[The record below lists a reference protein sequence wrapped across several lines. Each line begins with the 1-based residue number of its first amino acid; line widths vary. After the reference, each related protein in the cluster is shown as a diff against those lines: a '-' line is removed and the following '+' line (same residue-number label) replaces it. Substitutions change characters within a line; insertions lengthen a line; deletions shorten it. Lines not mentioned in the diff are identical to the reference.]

1 MKRITWMVCLGI
13 PVLLCLPTLAVDP
26 RFWTTSTFRDFSKGT
41 LQGLSLR
48 QDGTLAL
55 SRQFDSVLD
64 SDQALIWSAV
74 YDGSRHLYVGTG
86 HDGKV
91 FRIDESGKSSL
102 FFDSAELDV
111 LALALDARHNLYA
124 ATSPN
129 GKVYKVSPQGEASVF
144 FDPDDRFVWD
154 LAFGPDGVLYVAT
167 GSRGRVYKVSS
178 EGEAGELFDTGQTN
192 VICLAVDPENHLLAG
207 SDPKGYVYRIA
218 PDGKAF
224 VLFDTGMNEVHDI
237 QVNAQGEIFLIAVNG
252 GPEIRASAVA
262 APAQSVTAA
271 PAVTV
276 ALSLS
281 DVSKG
286 EALTTSAPASA
297 VASPSATVGG
307 KLKSR
312 LHRIGK
318 DRSVETLW
326 SSNTETAYGLYLDKG
341 GNVLFSSGDKGK
353 IYSLS
358 PKKELTLLIETTE
371 EQTTRLIPAGDGL
384 VACTSNLAKI
394 YRLRNRLNSRGS
406 FESEVQ
412 DSTVVSRWGSV
423 NWQARVPKGAS
434 LKLYTR
440 SGNTRKPDR
449 TWSDWSSPY
458 TRAGGERVE
467 SPPARYIQ
475 YKAVLETATQD
486 SPELSRVVIP
496 YLQQNLAPEVKSI
509 RILPQGVAF
518 LKSDA
523 LASNPRPVSPADREA
538 ADISGAA
545 KAIPEPIAASG
556 RPRRAFQRGSRSFTW
571 KASDP
576 NGDELA
582 FTLRYRGEG
591 ESNWKPL
598 VRDHPRRD
606 YTLQSGALP
615 DGSYRLKI
623 VASDSPANPSSNA
636 RSGELVSAPFI
647 VDNTP
652 PAVEILS
659 RSVRD
664 GVAVVGFR
672 VKDRVSGL
680 RRADVS
686 TDGGKWKAV
695 YSTDGIIDSGT
706 EEFRVTTEAL
716 DKGEHVVSL
725 RVYDAAGN
733 LGLGKAA
740 IQVP

>member
-1 MKRITWMVCLGI
+1 MKRKFPMVCLGLL
-13 PVLLCLPTLAVDP
+13 PLLCLPLLAVDP
-26 RFWTTSTFRDFSKGT
+26 RFWTTSSFTDFSKGT
-41 LQGLSLR
+41 LSGLSLR

-55 SRQFDSVLD
+55 ARQFDSVLD

-74 YDGSRHLYVGTG
+74 YDGSRHLYVATG

-91 FRIDESGKSSL
+91 FRIDESAKSSL

-111 LALALDARHNLYA
+111 LALALDAEHNLYA

-144 FDPDDRFVWD
+144 FDPDDRFIWD

-167 GSRGRVYKVSS
+167 GSRGRVYKVSP
-178 EGEAGELFDTGQTN
+178 EGEAGELYDTGQTN
-192 VICLAVDPENHLLAG
+192 VISLAVDPENHLLAG

-237 QVNAQGEIFLIAVNG
+237 QVNAEGEVYLIAVNG
-252 GPEIRASAVA
+252 GPGRPP
-262 APAQSVTAA
+262 PAGGEPATSVTATQ
-271 PAVTV
+271 AVTV
-276 ALSLS
+276 ALSLAN
-281 DVSKG
+281 VVKAETAAG
-286 EALTTSAPASA
+286 PVPPAA
-297 VASPSATVGG
+297 VASPTAPGRG

-326 SSNTETAYGLYLDKG
+326 SSNSETAYGLYLDKR
-341 GNVLFSSGDKGK
+341 GNILFSSGDKGK

-358 PKKELTLLIETTE
+358 PKRELTLLIETTE

-384 VACTSNLAKI
+384 VACTSNLARI
-394 YRLRNRLNSRGS
+394 FRLRDRLNSRGS

-412 DSTVVSRWGSV
+412 DSTVVSRWGNV
-423 NWQARVPKGAS
+423 NWQAKVPKGAS

-440 SGNTRKPDR
+440 SGNTRRPDR
-449 TWSDWSSPY
+449 TWSDWSRPY
-458 TRAGGERVE
+458 TRADGEKVE

-475 YKAVLETATQD
+475 YKAVLETANQA

-518 LKSDA
+518 LKTEA
-523 LASNPRPVSPADREA
+523 LSSNPHPVSPADREA

-545 KAIPEPIAASG
+545 KAIPEPISASG
-556 RPRRAFQRGSRSFTW
+556 RPRRTFQRGSRSFTW

-576 NGDELA
+576 NGDKLA
-582 FTLRYRGEG
+582 FTLHYRGEG

-598 VRDHPRRD
+598 VRDHSRRD
-606 YTLQSGALP
+606 FTLQSGALP

-623 VASDSPANPSSNA
+623 MASDSPANPASNA

-659 RSVRD
+659 RSLRD
-664 GVAVVGFR
+664 GVAVVRFR
-672 VKDRVSGL
+672 VEDRFSGL

-686 TDGGKWKAV
+686 TDGGEWQAV
-695 YSTDGIIDSGT
+695 YSTDGIIDSRT
-706 EEFRVTTEAL
+706 EEFRVTSEAL
-716 DKGEHVVSL
+716 EKGEHVVAL

>member
-1 MKRITWMVCLGI
+1 MKRKTWMVCLGI
-13 PVLLCLPTLAVDP
+13 LPLLCLPTLAVDP
-26 RFWTTSTFRDFSKGT
+26 RFWTTSSFSDFSKGN
-41 LQGLSLR
+41 LRGLSLR

-55 SRQFDSVLD
+55 ARQFDSVLE

-74 YDGSRHLYVGTG
+74 YDGRRHLYVATG

-91 FRIDESGKSSL
+91 FKIDDSGKSSL

-111 LALALDARHNLYA
+111 LALALDARQNLYA

-144 FDPDDRFVWD
+144 FDPADRFIWD
-154 LAFGPDGVLYVAT
+154 LAFGSGGVLYVAT
-167 GSRGRVYKVSS
+167 GSKGKVYRVSP
-178 EGEAGELFDTGQTN
+178 EGEARELYDTGQTN

-207 SDPKGYVYRIA
+207 SDPRGYVYRIA

-237 QVNAQGEIFLIAVNG
+237 QVNADGEVYLIAVNG
-252 GPEIRASAVA
+252 GPGRR
-262 APAQSVTAA
+262 A
-271 PAVTV
+271 PAVKEPAKSAAAAAAVTV
-276 ALSLS
+276 GLSLS
-281 DVSKG
+281 SAGKAQT
-286 EALTTSAPASA
+286 ALKLPPGPG
-297 VASPSATVGG
+297 VASPPPTGQG

-341 GNVLFSSGDKGK
+341 GSILFSSGDKGK

-358 PKKELTLLIETTE
+358 PKRELTLLIETTE

-384 VACTSNLAKI
+384 VACTSNLARV
-394 YRLRNRLNSRGS
+394 YRLRKRLNPRGS
-406 FESEVQ
+406 FESKVQ
-412 DSTVVSRWGSV
+412 DSMVVSRWGSV
-423 NWQARVPKGAS
+423 SWQAKVPKGAK

-440 SGNTRKPDR
+440 SGNTRRPDG
-449 TWSDWSSPY
+449 TWSDWSKAY
-458 TRAGGERVE
+458 TRAEGENVE

-475 YKAVLETATQD
+475 YKAVLETDTQA
-486 SPELSRVVIP
+486 SPEMSRVVIP

-518 LKSDA
+518 LKSQA
-523 LASNPRPVSPADREA
+523 FSSNPRPVSPADREA

-545 KAIPEPIAASG
+545 KAIPEPPTTSS

-576 NGDELA
+576 NRDKLA
-582 FTLRYRGEG
+582 FTIHYRGEG

-598 VRDHPRRD
+598 VRDHPRRN

-615 DGSYRLKI
+615 DGSYLLKI
-623 VASDSPANPSSNA
+623 LASDAPANPSSSA
-636 RSGELVSAPFI
+636 KSGELVSAPFI
-647 VDNTP
+647 IDNTP
-652 PAVEILS
+652 PAVEVLS
-659 RSVRD
+659 RRVRE
-664 GVAVVGFR
+664 GVAIVRFQVA
-672 VKDRVSGL
+672 DRVSGL

-695 YSTDGIIDSGT
+695 YSTDGIVDSRT

-716 DKGEHVVSL
+716 DTGEHVVAL
-725 RVYDAAGN
+725 RIYDAAGN
-733 LGLGKAA
+733 LGLGKAL

>member
-1 MKRITWMVCLGI
+1 MKRKFRMVCLGLL
-13 PVLLCLPTLAVDP
+13 PLLCLPLLAVDP
-26 RFWTTSTFRDFSKGT
+26 RFWTTSSFTDFSKGT
-41 LQGLSLR
+41 LGGLSLR

-55 SRQFDSVLD
+55 ARQFDSVLD

-74 YDGSRHLYVGTG
+74 YDGSRHLYVATG

-91 FRIDESGKSSL
+91 FRIDESAKSSL

-111 LALALDARHNLYA
+111 LALALDAEHNLYA

-144 FDPDDRFVWD
+144 FDPDDRFIWD

-167 GSRGRVYKVSS
+167 GSRGKVYKVSP
-178 EGEAGELFDTGQTN
+178 EGEAGELYDTGQTN
-192 VICLAVDPENHLLAG
+192 VISLAVDPENHLLAG

-237 QVNAQGEIFLIAVNG
+237 QVNAEGEVYLIAVNG
-252 GPEIRASAVA
+252 GPGRP
-262 APAQSVTAA
+262 APSVGEPAKSVTAA
-271 PAVTV
+271 QAVTV
-276 ALSLS
+276 ALSLAN
-281 DVSKG
+281 VSKA
-286 EALTTSAPASA
+286 ETAPAPVPVPA
-297 VASPSATVGG
+297 VASPTAPGRG
-307 KLKSR
+307 RLKSR

-326 SSNTETAYGLYLDKG
+326 SSNTETAYGLTLDKG
-341 GNVLFSSGDKGK
+341 GNILFSSGDKGK

-358 PKKELTLLIETTE
+358 PKRELTLLIETTE

-384 VACTSNLAKI
+384 VACTSNLARI
-394 YRLRNRLNSRGS
+394 FRLRDRLNSRGS

-412 DSTVVSRWGSV
+412 DSTVVSRWGNV
-423 NWQARVPKGAS
+423 NWQAKVPKGGS

-440 SGNTRKPDR
+440 SGNTRRPDR
-449 TWSDWSSPY
+449 TWSDWSRPY
-458 TRAGGERVE
+458 TRAEGEKVE

-475 YKAVLETATQD
+475 YKAVLETANQA

-496 YLQQNLAPEVKSI
+496 YLQQNLAPEVRSI

-518 LKSDA
+518 LKTEA
-523 LASNPRPVSPADREA
+523 LSSNPRPVSPADREA

-545 KAIPEPIAASG
+545 KAIPEPISASG
-556 RPRRAFQRGSRSFTW
+556 RPRRTFQRGSRSFTW

-576 NGDELA
+576 NGDKLA
-582 FTLRYRGEG
+582 FTLHFRGEG

-598 VRDHPRRD
+598 VRDHSRRD
-606 YTLQSGALP
+606 FTLQSGALP

-623 VASDSPANPSSNA
+623 MASDSPSNPASNA

-652 PAVEILS
+652 PAIEILS

-664 GVAVVGFR
+664 GVAVVRFR
-672 VKDRVSGL
+672 VEDRFSGL

-686 TDGGKWKAV
+686 TDGGEWQAV
-695 YSTDGIIDSGT
+695 YSTDGIIDSRT
-706 EEFRVTTEAL
+706 EEFRVTSEAL
-716 DKGEHVVSL
+716 EKGEHVVAL

>member
-1 MKRITWMVCLGI
+1 MKRKIRMVCLGLL
-13 PVLLCLPTLAVDP
+13 PLLCLPALAVDP
-26 RFWTTSTFRDFSKGT
+26 RFWTTSSFSDFSKGT
-41 LQGLSLR
+41 LRGLSLR

-55 SRQFDSVLD
+55 ARQFDSVLD

-74 YDGSRHLYVGTG
+74 YDGSRHLYVATG

-102 FFDSAELDV
+102 FFDSTELDV
-111 LALALDARHNLYA
+111 LALALDAQHNLFA

-129 GKVYKVSPQGEASVF
+129 GKVYKVSPEGKASVF
-144 FDPDDRFVWD
+144 FDPDDRYIWD
-154 LAFGPDGVLYVAT
+154 LVFGSDGVLYVAT
-167 GSRGRVYKVSS
+167 GSKGRVYRVSP
-178 EGEAGELFDTGQTN
+178 EGEARELYDTGQTN

-207 SDPKGYVYRIA
+207 SDPRGYVYRIA

-237 QVNAQGEIFLIAVNG
+237 QVNAEGEVYLIAVNG
-252 GPEIRASAVA
+252 GPGRP
-262 APAQSVTAA
+262 APVVEGLVKSVTAA

-281 DVSKG
+281 DVSKA
-286 EALTTSAPASA
+286 ETVPMPAPGPA
-297 VASPSATVGG
+297 VASPAASGRG

-312 LHRIGK
+312 MYRIGK

-326 SSNTETAYGLYLDKG
+326 SSNAETAYGLYLDKG
-341 GNVLFSSGDKGK
+341 GNILFSSGDKGK

-358 PKKELTLLIETTE
+358 PKRELTLMIETTE

-384 VACTSNLAKI
+384 VACTSNLARI
-394 YRLRNRLNSRGS
+394 YRLRKRLNPRGS

-423 NWQARVPKGAS
+423 SWQAKVPKGAD

-440 SGNTRKPDR
+440 SGNTRRPDR
-449 TWSDWSSPY
+449 TWSDWSRPY
-458 TRAGGERVE
+458 TRTDGEKVE

-475 YKAVLETATQD
+475 YKAVLETATQA
-486 SPELSRVVIP
+486 SPELSQVVIP
-496 YLQQNLAPEVKSI
+496 YLQQNLAPQVKSI

-518 LKSDA
+518 LKSEA
-523 LASNPRPVSPADREA
+523 LSSHPRPVSPADREA

-545 KAIPEPIAASG
+545 KVIPKPLAASS
-556 RPRRAFQRGSRSFTW
+556 RPRRTFQRGSRSFTW
-571 KASDP
+571 NASDP

-582 FTLRYRGEG
+582 FTLHYRGEG

-598 VRDHPRRD
+598 VRDHIRRD

-623 VASDSPANPSSNA
+623 MASDSRSNPASSS

-647 VDNTP
+647 IDNTP

-659 RSVRD
+659 RTVRK
-664 GVAVVGFR
+664 GVAVVRFR
-672 VKDRVSGL
+672 VEDRVSGL

-686 TDGGKWKAV
+686 TDGGEWKAL
-695 YSTDGIIDSGT
+695 YSTDGIIDSRT
-706 EEFRVTTEAL
+706 EDFRVTTEAL
-716 DKGEHVVSL
+716 EKGEHVVAL
-725 RVYDAAGN
+725 RIYDAAGN
-733 LGLGKAA
+733 LGLGKAT

>member
-1 MKRITWMVCLGI
+1 MKRKFRMACLGLL
-13 PVLLCLPTLAVDP
+13 PLLCLPALAVDP
-26 RFWTTSTFRDFSKGT
+26 RFWTTSSFSDFSKGT
-41 LQGLSLR
+41 LRGLSLR

-55 SRQFDSVLD
+55 ARQFDSVLD

-74 YDGSRHLYVGTG
+74 YDGSRHLYVATG

-91 FRIDESGKSSL
+91 FRIDESGKSSV

-129 GKVYKVSPQGEASVF
+129 GRVYKVSPQGEASVF
-144 FDPDDRFVWD
+144 FDPDDRFIWD

-167 GSRGRVYKVSS
+167 GSRGRVYKVSP
-178 EGEAGELFDTGQTN
+178 EGEAGELYDTGQTN

-224 VLFDTGMNEVHDI
+224 VLFDTGMDEVHDI
-237 QVNAQGEIFLIAVNG
+237 QVNGEGEVYLIAVNG
-252 GPEIRASAVA
+252 GPGRASPVVEE
-262 APAQSVTAA
+262 PAKSVSAA

-276 ALSLS
+276 ALSLA
-281 DVSKG
+281 DVSKAG
-286 EALTTSAPASA
+286 TAPGPTAASA
-297 VASPSATVGG
+297 VASPPATGRG

-318 DRSVETLW
+318 DRAVETLW
-326 SSNTETAYGLYLDKG
+326 SSNTETAYGLYLDKA

-358 PKKELTLLIETTE
+358 PKKELTLLIETSE
-371 EQTTRLIPAGDGL
+371 EQTTRLVPAGDGL
-384 VACTSNLAKI
+384 VACTSNLARV
-394 YRLRNRLNSRGS
+394 YRLRDRLNARGS
-406 FESEVQ
+406 FESRVQ
-412 DSTVVSRWGSV
+412 DSKVVSRWGSV
-423 NWQARVPKGAS
+423 SWQAKVPKGAG
-434 LKLYTR
+434 LELYTR
-440 SGNTRKPDR
+440 SGNTRRPDL
-449 TWSDWSSPY
+449 TWSDWSRPY
-458 TRAGGERVE
+458 TRADGEKVQ

-475 YKAVLETATQD
+475 YKAVLETATRA

-518 LKSDA
+518 LKSET
-523 LASNPRPVSPADREA
+523 LSSNPRPVSPADREA
-538 ADISGAA
+538 ADVSGAA
-545 KAIPEPIAASG
+545 QAIPEPVIASS

-582 FTLRYRGEG
+582 FTLHYRGED

-606 YTLQSGALP
+606 YTLQSGSLP
-615 DGSYRLKI
+615 DGSYRI
-623 VASDSPANPSSNA
+623 RIMASDSPSNPASNA
-636 RSGELVSAPFI
+636 RSGELVSAPFVI
-647 VDNTP
+647 DNTP
-652 PAVEILS
+652 PAVETLS
-659 RSVRD
+659 RTVRE
-664 GVAVVGFR
+664 GVATVRFR
-672 VKDRVSGL
+672 VEDRVSGL
-680 RRADVS
+680 RRADVA
-686 TDGGKWKAV
+686 TDGGEWRAV
-695 YSTDGIIDSGT
+695 YSTDGIIDSRT
-706 EEFRVTTEAL
+706 EEFRVATEAL
-716 DKGEHVVSL
+716 GKGEHVVSL

-733 LGLGKAA
+733 LGLGKVT

>member
-1 MKRITWMVCLGI
+1 
-13 PVLLCLPTLAVDP
+13 
-26 RFWTTSTFRDFSKGT
+26 
-41 LQGLSLR
+41 
-48 QDGTLAL
+48 
-55 SRQFDSVLD
+55 
-64 SDQALIWSAV
+64 
-74 YDGSRHLYVGTG
+74 
-86 HDGKV
+86 
-91 FRIDESGKSSL
+91 
-102 FFDSAELDV
+102 
-111 LALALDARHNLYA
+111 
-124 ATSPN
+124 
-129 GKVYKVSPQGEASVF
+129 
-144 FDPDDRFVWD
+144 
-154 LAFGPDGVLYVAT
+154 
-167 GSRGRVYKVSS
+167 
-178 EGEAGELFDTGQTN
+178 LFDTGQTN
-192 VICLAVDPENHLLAG
+192 VISLAVDPENHLLAG

-237 QVNAQGEIFLIAVNG
+237 QVNSQGEIFLIAVNG

-262 APAQSVTAA
+262 APAQSVTAV

-523 LASNPRPVSPADREA
+523 LSSNPRPVSPADREA

-576 NGDELA
+576 NGDDLA

-598 VRDHPRRD
+598 VRDHRRRD

-695 YSTDGIIDSGT
+695 YSTDGIIDSRT

-716 DKGEHVVSL
+716 EKGEHVVSL

>member
-1 MKRITWMVCLGI
+1 MKRKFRMVCLGLL
-13 PVLLCLPTLAVDP
+13 PLLCLPLLAVDP
-26 RFWTTSTFRDFSKGT
+26 RFWTTSSFTDFSKGT
-41 LQGLSLR
+41 LGGLSLR

-55 SRQFDSVLD
+55 APQFDSVLD

-74 YDGSRHLYVGTG
+74 YDGSRHLYVATG

-91 FRIDESGKSSL
+91 FRIDESAKSSL

-111 LALALDARHNLYA
+111 LALALDAEHNLYA

-144 FDPDDRFVWD
+144 FDPDDRFIWD

-167 GSRGRVYKVSS
+167 GSRGKVYKVSP
-178 EGEAGELFDTGQTN
+178 EGEAGELYDTGQTN
-192 VICLAVDPENHLLAG
+192 VISLAVDPENHLLAG

-237 QVNAQGEIFLIAVNG
+237 QVNAEGEVYLIAVNG
-252 GPEIRASAVA
+252 GPGRPP
-262 APAQSVTAA
+262 PAGGEPATSVTATQ
-271 PAVTV
+271 AVTV
-276 ALSLS
+276 ALSLANVVKA
-281 DVSKG
+281 DTVAG
-286 EALTTSAPASA
+286 PVPAAA
-297 VASPSATVGG
+297 VASPTAPGRG

-312 LHRIGK
+312 LHRIGR

-326 SSNTETAYGLYLDKG
+326 SSNSETAYGLYLDKR
-341 GNVLFSSGDKGK
+341 GNILFSSGDKGK

-358 PKKELTLLIETTE
+358 PKRELTLLIETTE

-384 VACTSNLAKI
+384 VACTSNLARI
-394 YRLRNRLNSRGS
+394 FRLRDRLNSRGS

-412 DSTVVSRWGSV
+412 DSTVVSRWGNV
-423 NWQARVPKGAS
+423 NWQAKVPKGAS

-440 SGNTRKPDR
+440 SGNTRRPDR
-449 TWSDWSSPY
+449 TWSDWSRPY
-458 TRAGGERVE
+458 TRADGEKVE

-475 YKAVLETATQD
+475 YKAVLETANQA

-518 LKSDA
+518 LKTEA
-523 LASNPRPVSPADREA
+523 LSSNPHPVSPADREA

-545 KAIPEPIAASG
+545 KAIPEPISASV
-556 RPRRAFQRGSRSFTW
+556 RPRRTFQRGSRSFTW
-571 KASDP
+571 NASDP
-576 NGDELA
+576 NGDKLA
-582 FTLRYRGEG
+582 FTLHYRGEG

-598 VRDHPRRD
+598 VRDHSRRD
-606 YTLQSGALP
+606 FTLQSGALP

-623 VASDSPANPSSNA
+623 MASDSPSNPASNA

-659 RSVRD
+659 RSLRD
-664 GVAVVGFR
+664 GVAVVRFR
-672 VKDRVSGL
+672 VEDRFSGL

-686 TDGGKWKAV
+686 TDGGEWQAV
-695 YSTDGIIDSGT
+695 YSTDGIIDSRT
-706 EEFRVTTEAL
+706 EEFRVTSEAL
-716 DKGEHVVSL
+716 EKGEHVVAL

>member
-1 MKRITWMVCLGI
+1 MKTKFRMVCLGLL
-13 PVLLCLPTLAVDP
+13 PLLCLPALAVDP
-26 RFWTTSTFRDFSKGT
+26 RFWTTSSFGDFSRGR

-55 SRQFDSVLD
+55 ARQFDSVLD

-74 YDGSRHLYVGTG
+74 YDGSRHLYVATG

-111 LALALDARHNLYA
+111 LALALDARQNVYA

-129 GKVYKVSPQGEASVF
+129 GKVYKISSEGEASVF
-144 FDPDDRFVWD
+144 FDPDDRFIWD
-154 LAFGPDGVLYVAT
+154 LAFGPDGTLYVAT
-167 GSRGRVYKVSS
+167 GSKGRVFKVSQ
-178 EGEAGELFDTGQTN
+178 EGEASELYDTGQTN

-237 QVNAQGEIFLIAVNG
+237 QVNAEGEIFLIAVNG
-252 GPEIRASAVA
+252 GSGTLTPTVA
-262 APAQSVTAA
+262 APATSVTAA

-276 ALSLS
+276 ALSLA

-286 EALTTSAPASA
+286 ETVSTPTPAPAM
-297 VASPSATVGG
+297 ASPSATGRG

-312 LHRIGK
+312 LHRIGR

-326 SSNTETAYGLYLDKG
+326 SSNTEMAYGLYLDKG

-358 PKKELTLLIETTE
+358 PGKELTLLIETTE
-371 EQTTRLIPAGDGL
+371 EQTTRLVPAGDGL

-394 YRLRNRLNSRGS
+394 YRLRNRLNSKGT

-423 NWQARVPKGAS
+423 SWQAKVPKGAG

-440 SGNTRKPDR
+440 SGNTRRPDR
-449 TWSDWSSPY
+449 TWSDWSRPY
-458 TRAGGERVE
+458 TQARGEEVE

-475 YKAVLETATQD
+475 YKAVLETANQA

-518 LKSDA
+518 LKSEA
-523 LASNPRPVSPADREA
+523 LSSNPRPVSPADREA

-571 KASDP
+571 NASDP
-576 NGDELA
+576 NGD
-582 FTLRYRGEG
+582 TLSFAIHYRGEG

-598 VRDHPRRD
+598 VRDHASRD

-615 DGSYRLKI
+615 DGSYRLRI
-623 VASDSPANPSSNA
+623 VASDSPANPAANA

-647 VDNTP
+647 IDNSP
-652 PAVEILS
+652 PAIEILS
-659 RSVRD
+659 RTVRE
-664 GVAVVGFR
+664 GVAAVRFR
-672 VKDRVSGL
+672 VEDGVSGL

-695 YSTDGIIDSGT
+695 YSTDGIIDSRV

-733 LGLGKAA
+733 LGLGKAT
-740 IQVP
+740 IKVP

>member
-1 MKRITWMVCLGI
+1 MNTNFRRVCLGLL
-13 PVLLCLPTLAVDP
+13 PLLCLPALAVDP
-26 RFWTTSTFRDFSKGT
+26 RFWTTSTFSDFSKGT
-41 LQGLSLR
+41 LRGLSLR

-55 SRQFDSVLD
+55 ARQFDSVLE
-64 SDQALIWSAV
+64 SNQALIWSAV
-74 YDGSRHLYVGTG
+74 YDGSRHLYVATG

-111 LALALDARHNLYA
+111 LALALDARQNLYA

-129 GKVYKVSPQGEASVF
+129 GKVYKISSEGESSVF
-144 FDPDDRFVWD
+144 FDPDDRFIWD

-167 GSRGRVYKVSS
+167 GSKGRVFKVSPQ
-178 EGEAGELFDTGQTN
+178 GEASELVDTGQTN

-207 SDPKGYVYRIA
+207 SDPKGYLYRIA

-237 QVNAQGEIFLIAVNG
+237 QVSAGGEIYLIAVNG
-252 GPEIRASAVA
+252 GPGTRASAVA
-262 APAQSVTAA
+262 TARSVTAA
-271 PAVTV
+271 PPVTV

-286 EALTTSAPASA
+286 ETLPTPVPAPV
-297 VASPSATVGG
+297 VASPPRAGRG

-326 SSNTETAYGLYLDKG
+326 SSNTETAYGLHLDNG

-358 PKKELTLLIETTE
+358 PRKELTLLIETSE
-371 EQTTRLIPAGDGL
+371 EQTTRLVPAGDGL

-406 FESEVQ
+406 FESEVR
-412 DSTVVSRWGSV
+412 DSTVVSRWGSLS
-423 NWQARVPKGAS
+423 WQARAPKGAS

-440 SGNTRKPDR
+440 SGNTRRPDR
-449 TWSDWSSPY
+449 TWSDWSRPY
-458 TRAGGERVE
+458 TQADGEKVE

-475 YKAVLETATQD
+475 YKAVLETANQA

-496 YLQQNLAPEVKSI
+496 YLQQNLAPEVESI

-518 LKSDA
+518 LKSEA
-523 LASNPRPVSPADREA
+523 LSSNPRPVSPADREA

-545 KAIPEPIAASG
+545 KAIPEPAAASG

-571 KASDP
+571 NASDP
-576 NGDELA
+576 NGDKLA
-582 FTLRYRGEG
+582 FTLHYRGEG

-598 VRDHPRRD
+598 VRDHPGRD

-615 DGSYRLKI
+615 DGSYRLRI
-623 VASDSPANPSSNA
+623 VASDSPSNPASRA
-636 RSGELVSAPFI
+636 RTGELVSAPFI
-647 VDNTP
+647 VDNSP

-659 RSVRD
+659 MTVRE
-664 GVAVVGFR
+664 GVAVVRFR
-672 VKDRVSGL
+672 VEDGVSGL

-695 YSTDGIIDSGT
+695 YSTDGIIDSRT
-706 EEFRVTTEAL
+706 EEFRVTTQAFG
-716 DKGEHVVSL
+716 KGEHVVSL

-740 IQVP
+740 IEVP

>member
-1 MKRITWMVCLGI
+1 MKTILRTVCLGLL
-13 PVLLCLPTLAVDP
+13 PLLCLPALAVDP
-26 RFWTTSTFRDFSKGT
+26 RFWTTSSFGDFSKGT
-41 LQGLSLR
+41 LRGLSLR

-55 SRQFDSVLD
+55 ARQFDSVLD

-74 YDGSRHLYVGTG
+74 YDGSRHLYVATG

-111 LALALDARHNLYA
+111 LALALDARQNVYA

-129 GKVYKVSPQGEASVF
+129 GKVYKISSGGEASVF
-144 FDPDDRFVWD
+144 FDPDDRFIWD
-154 LAFGPDGVLYVAT
+154 LAFGRDGALYVAT
-167 GSRGRVYKVSS
+167 GSKGRVFKVSP
-178 EGEAGELFDTGQTN
+178 EGEATELYDTGQTN
-192 VICLAVDPENHLLAG
+192 VICLAVDSENHLLAG

-237 QVNAQGEIFLIAVNG
+237 QVNAEGDIFLIAVNG
-252 GPEIRASAVA
+252 GPGSPAPAVA
-262 APAQSVTAA
+262 DPTESVTAS

-276 ALSLS
+276 SLSLT

-286 EALTTSAPASA
+286 QTVPTPTPVPVVASAPA
-297 VASPSATVGG
+297 TGRG

-358 PKKELTLLIETTE
+358 PKRELTLLIETTE

-394 YRLRNRLNSRGS
+394 YRLRNRLNSQGS

-423 NWQARVPKGAS
+423 SWQAEVPKGAS
-434 LKLYTR
+434 LKLFTR
-440 SGNTRKPDR
+440 SGNTRRPDR
-449 TWSDWSSPY
+449 TWSDWSRPY
-458 TRAGGERVE
+458 TQAAGEKVE

-475 YKAVLETATQD
+475 YRAVLETANQA

-518 LKSDA
+518 LKSEA
-523 LASNPRPVSPADREA
+523 LSSNPRPVSPADREA

-545 KAIPEPIAASG
+545 KAIPEPIAASI

-571 KASDP
+571 NASDP
-576 NGDELA
+576 NGDKLA
-582 FTLRYRGEG
+582 YTIHYRGDG

-598 VRDHPRRD
+598 VRDHLRRD

-615 DGSYRLKI
+615 DGSYRLRI
-623 VASDSPANPSSNA
+623 VASDSPSNPAPKA
-636 RSGELVSAPFI
+636 RSGESVSAPFI
-647 VDNTP
+647 IDNSP
-652 PAVEILS
+652 PEVEILS
-659 RSVRD
+659 RKVRE
-664 GVAVVGFR
+664 GVAVVRFR
-672 VKDRVSGL
+672 VEDGISGL

-686 TDGGKWKAV
+686 TDGGEWKPV
-695 YSTDGIIDSGT
+695 YSTDGIVDSRM
-706 EEFRVTTEAL
+706 EEFRVTTQAFE
-716 DKGEHVVSL
+716 KGEHVVSL

-733 LGLGKAA
+733 LGLGKAT
-740 IQVP
+740 IKVP